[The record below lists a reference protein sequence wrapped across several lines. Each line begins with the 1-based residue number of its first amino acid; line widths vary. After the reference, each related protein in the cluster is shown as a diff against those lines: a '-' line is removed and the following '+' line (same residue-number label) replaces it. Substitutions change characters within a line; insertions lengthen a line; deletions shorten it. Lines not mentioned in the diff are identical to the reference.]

1 MSTSLIIVSNR
12 LPISVKKTENGLEF
26 YPSIGG
32 LATGLAG
39 YTKDKNS
46 KWIGW
51 PGIASD
57 QLTDEE
63 KIEITQKMRDHNCYP
78 VFLTQKQLDGFYNG
92 YSNSILWPL
101 FHGIAIAPSAIKNQK
116 TYWDMYKEVNAVYAN
131 HVLKLCEEG
140 SNIWINDYQL
150 ILLPALLRQQ
160 HLTDKIGFFLH
171 IPFPE
176 SKNFVGL
183 ENAYDLIL
191 GILGA
196 ELIGLHTESYANNLI
211 STCKRLKIGLLTE
224 DCIAIYDRIIR
235 ITNFPMGIDYARF
248 AYTVKLKS
256 VKKEI
261 SSLRNKYIGKK
272 IILTVDRLDP
282 TKGLV
287 ERAVAY
293 RDFLQLNPE
302 QIGKTTMIMLVVP
315 SRTQIEEY
323 KNLRVKLEKIINE
336 VNAEFQTPVWQPI
349 EFMYTCI
356 PLEKLVALY
365 QLADIAFIAPLK
377 DGMNLVSKEY
387 IASKPGNNGVLI
399 LSKTA
404 GAAEELHDAL
414 IVDPSKPKT
423 FVRALEKAISM
434 SQSEMQRRFH
444 NMQKHISVYTVQNW
458 ANNFITSL
466 LKSPGLPPVHTKS
479 LSPNWQTEM
488 VTEYSTA
495 LKRVLLLDYDGTL
508 TPFVDKPELA
518 EPSIQ
523 LKQLL
528 RELAACKQNKVVIVS
543 GRDKNSLG
551 SWFSHIP
558 VTLVAEHGSFIHRH
572 SGNRWYTTSVLDPT
586 WKPMISNILNQFV
599 AKVPGS
605 FIEQKESS
613 LVWHYRVAKPYYVK
627 KYLAPLKRLL
637 QPLVNKLD
645 LKMEQGSMILE
656 IRPSGANKGVSALE
670 FSKNADFV
678 LAIGDDTT
686 DEEMFAVLPKA
697 AWTIKVGPGQTNA
710 RYRLK
715 YVNEVHSLLNKLKDQ
730 SNSIE

>member
-1 MSTSLIIVSNR
+1 MLQNLIIVSNR

-57 QLTDEE
+57 QLNDEE
-63 KIEITQKMRDHNCYP
+63 KIEITQKMREHNCYP

-176 SKNFVGL
+176 SKKFVGL
-183 ENAYDLIL
+183 ENANELIL

-211 STCKRLKIGLLTE
+211 RTCKHFNVGLLTE
-224 DCIAIYDRIIR
+224 DCIAIHDRIIR

-261 SSLRNKYIGKK
+261 SFLKNKYIGKK

-287 ERAVAY
+287 ERAIAY
-293 RDFLQLNPE
+293 RDFLRLNPE

-323 KNLRVKLEKIINE
+323 KNLRIKLEKQIDEI
-336 VNAEFQTPVWQPI
+336 NAEFNTPIWQPI

-387 IASKPGNNGVLI
+387 IVSKPSNNGVLI

-414 IVDPSKPKT
+414 IVDPGKPKT
-423 FVRALEKAISM
+423 FVRALEKAMLM

-466 LKSPGLPPVHTKS
+466 IKSPGLPTVHTKS

-528 RELAACKQNKVVIVS
+528 KELATCKQNKVVIVS
-543 GRDKNSLG
+543 GRDKDSLD
-551 SWFSHIP
+551 SWFNHIP
-558 VTLVAEHGSFIHRH
+558 VTLVAEHGSFIHRPG
-572 SGNRWYTTSVLDPT
+572 GNQWHTTSVLDPT
-586 WKPMISNILNQFV
+586 WKPMISNILNQYV

-605 FIEQKESS
+605 FVEQKESS

-627 KYLAPLKRLL
+627 KYLEPLKRLL
-637 QPLVNKLD
+637 QPLVKKLD

-656 IRPSGANKGVSALE
+656 IRPSGTSKGASALE

-686 DEEMFAVLPKA
+686 DEEMFAVLPKT

-730 SNSIE
+730 SNPIK